1 MSKKNIKNFISY
13 LDLLEFKTF
22 NNIKNLKTS
31 DQKIL
36 KRFIIIKDNL
46 ENLEKFNLS
55 VNQISK
61 DFGCTEKLIVKKY
74 KYFKKLNLI

>member
-31 DQKIL
+31 DQRIL

-46 ENLEKFNLS
+46 ENLEKFSLS
-55 VNQISK
+55 INQISN
-61 DFGCTEKLIVKKY
+61 DIGCNEKLLVKKY

>member
-1 MSKKNIKNFISY
+1 M
-13 LDLLEFKTF
+13 LEFKTF

-55 VNQISK
+55 INQISK
-61 DFGCTEKLIVKKY
+61 DIGCTEKLLVKKY

>member
-55 VNQISK
+55 INQISK
-61 DFGCTEKLIVKKY
+61 DIGCTEKLLVKKY

>member
-55 VNQISK
+55 INQVSK
-61 DFGCTEKLIVKKY
+61 DIGCTEKLLVKKY

>member
-13 LDLLEFKTF
+13 LDLLELKTF

-36 KRFIIIKDNL
+36 KRFITIKDNL

-55 VNQISK
+55 INQISK
-61 DFGCTEKLIVKKY
+61 DIGCTEKLLVKKY

>member
-1 MSKKNIKNFISY
+1 MYKKNIKNFISY

-55 VNQISK
+55 INQISK
-61 DFGCTEKLIVKKY
+61 DIGCTEKLLVKKY

>member
-31 DQKIL
+31 DQRIL

>member
-13 LDLLEFKTF
+13 LDLLELKTF

-36 KRFIIIKDNL
+36 KRFITIKDNL

-55 VNQISK
+55 INQISK
-61 DFGCTEKLIVKKY
+61 DIGCTEKLLVKKY
-74 KYFKKLNLI
+74 KYFKKRNLI

>member
-13 LDLLEFKTF
+13 LDLLELKTF

-55 VNQISK
+55 INQISK
-61 DFGCTEKLIVKKY
+61 DIGCTEKLLVKKY